1 MNGQLLPDGED
12 REIVLDVTSLSVSYG
27 PTQVVQDV
35 SFRVRQGE
43 TVAIVGESGSGKSTT
58 ASAILGLLSPGAAAA
73 GSIRIAGVEV
83 VGASEKT
90 MRGLRRGTLAYVPQD
105 PMSNLDPVHR
115 VGAQVVEVA
124 NVVGGRARR
133 DADEHA
139 IAALESAGF
148 AHARERFRQYPH
160 ELSGGM
166 RQRAL
171 IAMGVINAPQL
182 LIADEPTSALDVTVQ
197 RVILDNLESLVERSG
212 TAVILVTHDLGLA
225 AERADRVL
233 VMHRGRVIE
242 HGPSRT
248 VLLQPQADYTRALV
262 AAAPANRAG
271 AASPVSDGTAPVVLA
286 LSDVSKTYPA
296 RGHGRRRSAAVHAI
310 QDLSLEVRRG
320 QTLAVVGESGSGK
333 STAAA
338 IALRLVS
345 PTAGSVR
352 FHGDDITTA
361 RGRELVEFRRRV
373 QPIFQDPYA
382 SLDPMSTVERI
393 ITEPLRAFGLGD
405 TATQRRRAAELLELV
420 GLPASVRGRAPS
432 ELSGGQRQRVAIA
445 RALAPEPEVI
455 ICDEPVSA
463 LDVLV
468 QANVLDV
475 LTRIQ
480 RELGVA
486 YLFISHDLGV
496 VEQIAH
502 DVVVM
507 AAGKVAEAGP
517 TRDVFAAPTDPYTR
531 QLLDSIP
538 GRTLLSP
545 EARLVR
551 P

>member
-1 MNGQLLPDGED
+1 MNDQPMRAAED
-12 REIVLDVTSLSVSYG
+12 RPIVLDVSSLSVSYG
-27 PTQVVQDV
+27 STQVVNDV

-58 ASAILGLLSPGAAAA
+58 ASAILGLLAPGAAAA
-73 GSIRIAGVEV
+73 GSIRVAGIEV

-90 MRGLRRGTLAYVPQD
+90 MRGLRRGKLAYVPQD

-115 VGAQVVEVA
+115 VGAQVVEAVNA
-124 NVVGGRARR
+124 VGRRPRR
-133 DADEHA
+133 DADEQA

-171 IAMGVINAPQL
+171 IAMGMINAPRL

-197 RVILDNLESLVERSG
+197 RVILDNLESLVARSG

-242 HGPSRT
+242 HGPSRA
-248 VLLQPQADYTRALV
+248 VLLRPQAPYTQALV

-271 AASPVSDGTAPVVLA
+271 ATSPSSDSSAPVVLS
-286 LSDVSKTYPA
+286 LSDVSKTYPP
-296 RGHGRRRSAAVHAI
+296 RGHGRRRTAAVHAV
-310 QDLSLEVRRG
+310 QHLSLDVRRG

-338 IALRLVS
+338 IALRLIS
-345 PTAGSVR
+345 PTSGSIR
-352 FHGDDITTA
+352 FHGEDITAT
-361 RGRELVEFRRRV
+361 RGRGLAAFRKRV

-382 SLDPMSTVERI
+382 SLDPMSTVDRI
-393 ITEPLRAFGLGD
+393 ISEPLRAFGLGD
-405 TATQRRRAAELLELV
+405 TATQRRRVSELLDLV
-420 GLPASVRGRAPS
+420 GLPSIVRGRAPS

-507 AAGKVAEAGP
+507 AGGRVVESGP
-517 TRDVFAAPTDPYTR
+517 TRNVFADPADPYTR

-538 GRTLLSP
+538 GRSLLFPQP
-545 EARLVR
+545 ELT
-551 P
+551 

>member
-1 MNGQLLPDGED
+1 MSD
-12 REIVLDVTSLSVSYG
+12 RRTTTQAERQPIILDVQSLSISYG
-27 PTQVVQDV
+27 STQVVDSV
-35 SFRVRQGE
+35 SFQVHRGE

-58 ASAILGLLSPGAAAA
+58 ASAILGLLSAGAAAD
-73 GSIRIAGVEV
+73 GSIRVAGVEV

-90 MRGLRRGTLAYVPQD
+90 MRGLRRGALAYVPQD

-115 VGAQVVEVA
+115 VGTQVVEVA
-124 NVVGGRARR
+124 NAATRRSRR

-171 IAMGVINAPQL
+171 IAMGMINAPQL

-197 RVILDNLESLVERSG
+197 RVILDNLGSLVERSG

-242 HGPSRT
+242 RGRSRS
-248 VLLQPQADYTRALV
+248 VLLAPQAAYTRALV

-271 AASPVSDGTAPVVLA
+271 AASPRSDSSAPVA
-286 LSDVSKTYPA
+286 LSLSGVAKTYPP
-296 RGHGRRRSAAVHAI
+296 RGHGRRRTAAVNAV
-310 QDLSLEVRRG
+310 QNLSLEVRRG

-338 IALRLVS
+338 IALRLVA

-352 FHGDDITTA
+352 FHGTDITSA
-361 RGRELVEFRRRV
+361 RGRELAEFRRRV

-393 ITEPLRAFGLGD
+393 ITEPLRAFGIGD
-405 TATQRRRAAELLELV
+405 AAGQRRRAAELLEMV
-420 GLPASVRGRAPS
+420 GLPATVRGRAPS

-455 ICDEPVSA
+455 VCDEPVSA

-468 QANVLDV
+468 QANVLEV
-475 LTRIQ
+475 LTLIQ
-480 RELGVA
+480 RELGVG

-502 DVVVM
+502 EVVVM
-507 AAGKVAEAGP
+507 ASGEVVESGP
-517 TRDVFAAPTDPYTR
+517 TRDVFAAPAHPYTR

-538 GRTLLSP
+538 GRSLLSP
-545 EARLVR
+545 EPELT
-551 P
+551 